1 MLCEK
6 IQKSFMSIRKLFL
19 ERYAPNVEVV
29 DPQLRNNPELVH
41 TIAQFE
47 KDWCLGKTHLVPKRN
62 KDHLISFSA
71 LIEITCEKY
80 PEFKEMVECS
90 DAEIF
95 STIPYLIVLKSSL
108 DTGKEAL
115 IAREICERFYPML
128 KESKKYEQL
137 VADFDELRML
147 AGESFFSFY
156 NKIEAQILLGEKTP
170 D

>member
-1 MLCEK
+1 MIGQGRDDIDCEVLIAADEVQRKVSQSQSKAVRMLCEK
-6 IQKSFMSIRKLFL
+6 IQKSFMSIRRLFM

-80 PEFKEMVECS
+80 PEFKEMVDCS

-108 DTGKEAL
+108 DTGKEAT
-115 IAREICERFYPML
+115 IAREICERFYP
-128 KESKKYEQL
+128 
-137 VADFDELRML
+137 
-147 AGESFFSFY
+147 
-156 NKIEAQILLGEKTP
+156 
-170 D
+170 